1 MVTEIVTGTR
11 RDWYKIDMVTD
22 LIGYEPGHVIGGV
35 AFSGLGGFAT
45 HQQKPAALG
54 MHSPSNKLSKA
65 K

>member
-1 MVTEIVTGTR
+1 MVTGIVTGTR

-45 HQQKPAALG
+45 PPAETSRTWNAL
-54 MHSPSNKLSKA
+54 PK
-65 K
+65 